1 MSDWNEDLIS
11 LADAVTLD
19 GLFRKRVARSPDRE
33 AYRGFDRGAGAWR
46 SYSWRETAAEVAR
59 WQQALRE
66 EGLRPGDRVAL
77 QLRNCPE
84 WVFFDQACLGLG
96 IILVPLY
103 VEDSP
108 ENTAHILNDAAA
120 SLVLVQDA
128 GRWRRMAP
136 ALEGLE
142 QLRRVLLLDAGKD
155 ADELLASDERIR
167 AVDRWLPREGGV
179 LARRDG
185 DPHALATIVYTSG
198 TTGPSK
204 GVMLSHHN
212 MLYVAHA
219 SICTVSC
226 YREDLFLSFLP
237 MSHTLERTCGYY
249 LPMLAGA
256 AVVFARSVQTLGADL
271 LEVRPTAIIAV
282 PRIFDRLYGRIM
294 EQMEKKSV
302 VARWLFQATTAVGW
316 RFFLRQQGRR
326 GWSVALLFWPLLKK
340 LVADKITT
348 KLGGNLRAAVSGGAA
363 LTPKIGQLFVS
374 LGVPVIQGYGL
385 TETSPVVS
393 ANPAQDNVPDS
404 VGTPL
409 TGIEV
414 TIGRDQELLVKSPGL
429 MLGYWNNHAATAKAN
444 DSEGWFHTGDQAR
457 IENGHIF
464 IIGRLKDVLVLSN
477 GEKVPPGDMELA
489 LLLDPLF
496 EQVMVIGEGRSYLGA
511 LIVLNADHWPA
522 FAQDLGLDPLAPAT
536 LTDSRLNAAVLSRV
550 KEAIKGFPGYARIR
564 RVVSTLE
571 PWTVENGLITPTL
584 KVKRPQVE
592 AHYAQQID
600 SMYGN

>member
-1 MSDWNEDLIS
+1 LSDWNEDLIS
-11 LADAVTLD
+11 LDDAVTLD

-33 AYRGFDRGAGAWR
+33 AYRGYDRASATWR
-46 SYSWRETAAEVAR
+46 SYSWRELAAEVAR
-59 WQQALRE
+59 WQQALRDE
-66 EGLRPGDRVAL
+66 KVRPGDRIAL

-84 WVFFDQACLGLG
+84 WVIFDQACLGLG
-96 IILVPLY
+96 VILVPLY

-108 ENTAHILNDAAA
+108 ENSAHILEDADV
-120 SLVLVQDA
+120 SLVLMQDA
-128 GRWRRMAP
+128 GRWKRLAP
-136 ALEGLE
+136 AVEGFE
-142 QLRRVLLLDAGKD
+142 TLRRVLLLDAGRD

-167 AVDRWLPREGGV
+167 AVDRWLPPTGGE
-179 LARRDG
+179 LAERDG

-219 SICTVSC
+219 SICCVAC
-226 YREDLFLSFLP
+226 YREDIFLSFLP
-237 MSHTLERTCGYY
+237 MSHTLERTAGYY

-256 AVVFARSVQTLGADL
+256 TVVFARSVQTLGADL

-282 PRIFDRLYGRIM
+282 PRIFDRVYGRIM

-302 VARWLFQATTAVGW
+302 VALWLFQTTLAVGW
-316 RFFLRQQGRR
+316 QRFLRQQDR
-326 GWSVALLFWPLLKK
+326 GGSSLASLLWPLLNK
-340 LVADKITT
+340 LVASKITA
-348 KLGGNLRAAVSGGAA
+348 KLGGNLRVAVSGGAA
-363 LTPKIGQLFVS
+363 LTPAIGKLFVS

-393 ANPAQDNVPDS
+393 ANPAADNVPDS

-409 TGIEV
+409 AGIDVKVGAE
-414 TIGRDQELLVKSPGL
+414 DELLVKTPGL
-429 MLGYWNNHAATAKAN
+429 MLGYWNNHAATAKVI
-444 DSEGWFHTGDQAR
+444 DSEGWFHTGDQAK

-464 IIGRLKDVLVLSN
+464 ITGRLKDVLVLSN

-522 FAQDLGLDPLAPAT
+522 FAQDLGLDPLNPET
-536 LTDSRLNAAVLSRV
+536 LKDSRLNSAVVARV
-550 KEAIKGFPGYARIR
+550 KEAVKGFPGYARIR
-564 RVVSTLE
+564 RVVPTLE
-571 PWTVENGLITPTL
+571 PWTVENGLMTPTL
-584 KVKRPQVE
+584 KIKRPQVE
-592 AHYAQQID
+592 AHYAQQIKTL
-600 SMYGN
+600 YGN